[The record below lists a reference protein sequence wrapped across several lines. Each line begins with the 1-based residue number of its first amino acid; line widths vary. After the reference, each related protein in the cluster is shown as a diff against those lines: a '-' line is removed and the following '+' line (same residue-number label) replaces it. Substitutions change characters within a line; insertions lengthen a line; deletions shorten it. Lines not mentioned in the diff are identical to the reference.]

1 MVPILT
7 GSNLVNNFLAGGPEL
22 EPPPWSSAG
31 RLDDILRTWNNT
43 MSIIKICLD
52 SHFHKWYFQ
61 LHSMVSF
68 HKQWWKERNSMTYDP
83 PEILCID
90 LFANYYIFST
100 LIMISLLNR
109 TTLHLHLISNE
120 IHLGLIPTLMPTLDK
135 TMLNLKCDWT

>member
-1 MVPILT
+1 
-7 GSNLVNNFLAGGPEL
+7 
-22 EPPPWSSAG
+22 
-31 RLDDILRTWNNT
+31 
-43 MSIIKICLD
+43 
-52 SHFHKWYFQ
+52 
-61 LHSMVSF
+61 
-68 HKQWWKERNSMTYDP
+68 MTYDP

-135 TMLNLKCDWT
+135 TMLNLKCDCTLNIYFPILININCLCFAGFLRLGLNNSKCPIF